1 MIPELKTLVAIAKFG
16 TFSAAGDRIGLT
28 QAAVSGQMKRLEQQV
43 GFALFKRT
51 GRSAVINA
59 EGLRVL
65 ERAKAIISMFDDLG
79 KPAEHEMAGHLRIGA
94 IASVQSTLLARALV
108 RFGARFPRHRLH
120 IVPGVSLNLLDQV
133 DVGELDLAV
142 VIKPSHGV
150 PKELL
155 WTPLVEEPYVLAIPL
170 ELDADDWTSILQ
182 QEPFIRYERTSFG
195 GRQVDRFLK
204 SQSFS
209 VQESIEVD
217 DLQAMLSL
225 VGKGLGVAILPIT
238 ESNMPLPSDVRAI
251 PLGEHRLTREIGI
264 VRKMWPDEA
273 VSALADCLL
282 EARG

>member
-1 MIPELKTLVAIAKFG
+1 MIPELKTLVAVSRFG

-28 QAAVSGQMKRLEQQV
+28 QAAVSGQIKRLEEQV
-43 GFALFKRT
+43 GIALFTRT

-65 ERAKAIISMFDDLG
+65 EQAKAIISMFDELANPG
-79 KPAEHEMAGHLRIGA
+79 EHEMAGHLRIGA

-108 RFGARFPRHRLH
+108 PFRARFPRHRLH
-120 IVPGVSLNLLDQV
+120 IEPGISLNLFDQV
-133 DVGELDLAV
+133 DAGELDLAV

-155 WTPLVEEPYVLAIPL
+155 WTPLVEEPYVLAVPL
-170 ELDADDWTSILQ
+170 ELDTKDWTSILQ

-195 GRQVDRFLK
+195 GRQVHRFLK

-217 DLQAMLSL
+217 DLQAMLTL
-225 VGKGLGVAILPIT
+225 VEKGLGVAILPVT
-238 ESNMPLPSDVRAI
+238 ESNMPLPSGVRTI
-251 PLGEHRLTREIGI
+251 PLGEHRLTREIGMLSKI
-264 VRKMWPDEA
+264 RPDIA
-273 VSALADCLL
+273 VKALADCLI

>member
-1 MIPELKTLVAIAKFG
+1 MIPELKTLVAVSKFG

-28 QAAVSGQMKRLEQQV
+28 QAAVSGQMKRLEEQV
-43 GFALFKRT
+43 GVALFTRT

-65 ERAKAIISMFDDLG
+65 EQAKAIISMFDDLG
-79 KPAEHEMAGHLRIGA
+79 KPAEHELAGHLRIGA

-108 RFGARFPRHRLH
+108 RFRARFPRHRLH
-120 IVPGVSLNLLDQV
+120 IIPGISLNLLDQV
-133 DVGELDLAV
+133 DAGELDLAV

-150 PKELL
+150 PKELF
-155 WTPLVEEPYVLAIPL
+155 WTPLVGEPYVLAVPL
-170 ELDADDWTSILQ
+170 ELGTKDWTSILQ

-195 GRQVDRFLK
+195 GRQVERFLK

-209 VQESIEVD
+209 VSESIEVD
-217 DLQAMLSL
+217 DLQAMFAL
-225 VGKGLGVAILPIT
+225 VGKGLGVAILPIS
-238 ESNMPLPSDVRAI
+238 ESNMPLPSGVRAI
-251 PLGEHRLTREIGI
+251 PLGENRLTREIGM
-264 VRKMWPDEA
+264 VSKMRPDEA

>member
-108 RFGARFPRHRLH
+108 RFGARFPRHCLH